1 MTRGM
6 YSPFPRR
13 KPRMAAPCKHPL
25 CPPPRPVPTRN
36 PKKLQRKRHYHRE
49 RHLAVYPASSTDA
62 MKGGAGRKSRWL
74 SSPPSPSSTSA
85 YSRSSLSDTSLP
97 LSSSP
102 PTPSRGTILP
112 TSVVVRK
119 SSTAWLH
126 LGSAKSSWAFHRDLR
141 PPVSSHTFHST
152 FCCFLHLWHP
162 FKRCSLVCL
171 GCGHHQHWAVGL
183 DLVQCRYSPV
193 RACPCIPLAFF
204 CSDVDRSHASNE

>member
-13 KPRMAAPCKHPL
+13 KLRMAAPCKHPL

-49 RHLAVYPASSTDA
+49 RHLAVYPVSSADA

-74 SSPPSPSSTSA
+74 SSPPSSTSA
-85 YSRSSLSDTSLP
+85 CSRSSPSDTSLP

-126 LGSAKSSWAFHRDLR
+126 LGSAKLTGGVAQGSRLR
-141 PPVSSHTFHST
+141 LVSS
-152 FCCFLHLWHP
+152 
-162 FKRCSLVCL
+162 
-171 GCGHHQHWAVGL
+171 
-183 DLVQCRYSPV
+183 
-193 RACPCIPLAFF
+193 IPLPRRPFPYT
-204 CSDVDRSHASNE
+204 SPLVR